1 MVHGSK
7 EKTLLQQ
14 SKLEF
19 ASQLSIRHV
28 PQSTSLT
35 VSEMIKN
42 KSRKEILLSPN
53 TLAESEL
60 LT

>member
-14 SKLEF
+14 CKLES
-19 ASQLSIRHV
+19 ASQQSIRHI

-42 KSRKEILLSPN
+42 KSRKDILLSPH

-60 LT
+60 